1 MNTAQRALKSIRH
14 NADRS
19 SRTLRRADVSTA
31 GSSPFLWLGTAVVA
45 ALVLA
50 LPRATR
56 GWLHGKKVQD
66 IMATSVTS
74 IDASASLM
82 DAAEMMRQT
91 NVGVLPVVG
100 SDGKVDGVITD
111 RDLVVRAMARGADAR
126 TTRVGECQ
134 TRNVVCARPEW
145 SLAEAMERMAECQVG
160 RLPVVDDGDRLLGIV
175 TLGSLAL
182 RSGQE
187 DRTLETAKEVSRR
200 SARSA

>member
-14 NADRS
+14 HADRS
-19 SRTLRRADVSTA
+19 SRTLRSADVSIA
-31 GSSPFLWLGTAVVA
+31 GPFPFFWLGAAVVA
-45 ALVLA
+45 GLVLA

-56 GWLHGKKVQD
+56 GWLRGRKVQD
-66 IMATSVTS
+66 VMTTSVTS
-74 IDASASLM
+74 IDASSSLM
-82 DAAEMMRQT
+82 DAAEMMRQA
-91 NVGVLPVVG
+91 NIGVLPVVG
-100 SDGKVDGVITD
+100 SDGKVQGVITD

-126 TTRVGECQ
+126 TTHVGECQ
-134 TRNVVCARPEW
+134 TRHVVCARPEW

-187 DRTLETAKEVSRR
+187 ERTLETAKEVSRR
-200 SARSA
+200 

>member
-1 MNTAQRALKSIRH
+1 VSI
-14 NADRS
+14 
-19 SRTLRRADVSTA
+19 
-31 GSSPFLWLGTAVVA
+31 GGPSPFLWLGGAVVA
-45 ALVLA
+45 VLVLA

-66 IMATSVTS
+66 VMATSVTS

-82 DAAEMMRQT
+82 EAAEMMRHA

-100 SDGKVDGVITD
+100 PDGKVEGVITD

-134 TRNVVCARPEW
+134 TRDLVCARPDW

-160 RLPVVDDGDRLLGIV
+160 RLPVVDAGDRLLGIV

-187 DRTLETAKEVSRR
+187 ERTLDTAKEVSRR

>member
-1 MNTAQRALKSIRH
+1 MNTAQRALKSIRR
-14 NADRS
+14 NADRF
-19 SRTLRRADVSTA
+19 SRTLRSGEVSSTVP
-31 GSSPFLWLGTAVVA
+31 SPLIWLGAAVA
-45 ALVLA
+45 AALMLA
-50 LPRATR
+50 LPRAPR
-56 GWLHGKKVQD
+56 GWLRGKKVQD
-66 IMATSVTS
+66 VMATSVVP

-82 DAAEMMRQT
+82 EAAEMMRQA
-91 NVGVLPVVG
+91 NVGVLPVIG
-100 SDGKVDGVITD
+100 SDGKVNGVITD

-126 TTRVGECQ
+126 TTRVGDCQ
-134 TRNVVCARPEW
+134 TREVVCARPEW

-160 RLPVVDDGDRLLGIV
+160 RLPVVDDRDRLLGIV